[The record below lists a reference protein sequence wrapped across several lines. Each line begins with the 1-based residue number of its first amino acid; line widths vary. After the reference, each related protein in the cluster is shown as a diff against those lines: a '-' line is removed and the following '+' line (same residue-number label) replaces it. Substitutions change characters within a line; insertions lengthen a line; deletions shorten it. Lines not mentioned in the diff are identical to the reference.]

1 MDWLRE
7 GIGVRFGILEIVL
20 LAVLA
25 LLLYGGIKLSGA
37 DKVYAAHFLALREG
51 LKGRGARKQKK
62 EGLSVGT
69 SRDI

>member
-1 MDWLRE
+1 M
-7 GIGVRFGILEIVL
+7 RFGICEIVL
-20 LAVLA
+20 LAVLV

-37 DKVYAAHFLALREG
+37 DKVYAARFRALREG

-69 SRDI
+69 SREV